1 MVTAMHE
8 TVPRHVALR
17 KSALLDHL
25 SEAILAVSR
34 KGDIFPV
41 NNAGLKLLA
50 LTGRSVKKLK
60 EILFSELSLPRVLE
74 AGDATE
80 IRLRKLNIADH
91 TYLIDSFFDGADLV
105 LLLSDITDVKKMAED
120 LSQQFTHLL
129 RFKMSM
135 QCITDGIVITDAFER
150 VVFMNATMHDI
161 LSSQHKKYEV
171 RTLKDLELLLGIFSE
186 NEEGA
191 SLPESFC
198 RDEKTGRTF
207 LAEKR
212 KLMLAGERL
221 HGFLICFSAVSA
233 LDGQPLKSSLKT
245 APAPLGDPHCP
256 PAANRRKAEKTSIQ
270 SFVGQSKSVLRIK
283 AIIKKVAPSSS
294 TVLLQS
300 ESGTGKELLARS
312 LHELS
317 ERAGGPFIKLNCAS
331 LPESLLEAE
340 VFGYDSGAFT
350 GAKKSGNPGLFE
362 QAHTGTIFLDELGEM
377 SLSLQAKLLRIIQ
390 EREVQRIGGQSSKQL
405 DVRIVAATNR
415 DLLQLV
421 KQGRFRSD
429 LLFRLNVVSITI
441 PPLRERKEDIKS
453 LIIYFL
459 RLYAQVFK
467 KNISGVSK
475 EVYYLFMNY
484 DWPGNV
490 RQLQNSIERVFYSET
505 GGTLTEE
512 SLKYVY
518 GELTEEM
525 PERLCAESNQVSEIA
540 DALES
545 CGGDVGAAAAVLG
558 ISRATLYRRLKKYN
572 IDPKRSRK

>member
-191 SLPESFC
+191 SLPL
-198 RDEKTGRTF
+198 GQIAA
-207 LAEKR
+207 LYW
-212 KLMLAGERL
+212 
-221 HGFLICFSAVSA
+221 INVS
-233 LDGQPLKSSLKT
+233 L
-245 APAPLGDPHCP
+245 
-256 PAANRRKAEKTSIQ
+256 
-270 SFVGQSKSVLRIK
+270 
-283 AIIKKVAPSSS
+283 
-294 TVLLQS
+294 
-300 ESGTGKELLARS
+300 
-312 LHELS
+312 
-317 ERAGGPFIKLNCAS
+317 
-331 LPESLLEAE
+331 
-340 VFGYDSGAFT
+340 
-350 GAKKSGNPGLFE
+350 
-362 QAHTGTIFLDELGEM
+362 
-377 SLSLQAKLLRIIQ
+377 
-390 EREVQRIGGQSSKQL
+390 IGGQIFPIELFGLEFEVCEQGL
-405 DVRIVAATNR
+405 A
-415 DLLQLV
+415 LLSLV
-421 KQGRFRSD
+421 P
-429 LLFRLNVVSITI
+429 I
-441 PPLRERKEDIKS
+441 
-453 LIIYFL
+453 
-459 RLYAQVFK
+459 
-467 KNISGVSK
+467 
-475 EVYYLFMNY
+475 
-484 DWPGNV
+484 W
-490 RQLQNSIERVFYSET
+490 
-505 GGTLTEE
+505 
-512 SLKYVY
+512 
-518 GELTEEM
+518 
-525 PERLCAESNQVSEIA
+525 
-540 DALES
+540 
-545 CGGDVGAAAAVLG
+545 
-558 ISRATLYRRLKKYN
+558 LYRGRQGHHSKAFQYACYAFYPVHML
-572 IDPKRSRK
+572 ILGLIQLSL

>member
-1 MVTAMHE
+1 MND
-8 TVPRHVALR
+8 TVSRHVSLQ

-25 SEAILAVSR
+25 SEAILVVSR
-34 KGDIFPV
+34 KGELFAV
-41 NNAGLKLLA
+41 NSAGLKLLS

-60 EILFSELSLPRVLE
+60 EILFSELSLPKVLE
-74 AGDATE
+74 ARDATE
-80 IRLRKLNIADH
+80 IKLRKLNIADH
-91 TYLIDSFFDGADLV
+91 TYIIDSFFDGEDLV
-105 LLLSDITDVKKMAED
+105 ILLSDITDVKKMAED

-135 QCITDGIVITDAFER
+135 QCITDGIVVADAFER

-161 LSSQHKKYEV
+161 ISSQHKKYDV

-191 SLPESFC
+191 SLSESSY
-198 RDEKTGRTF
+198 RDEKTGQTF

-212 KLMLAGERL
+212 KLMISGERL
-221 HGFLICFSAVSA
+221 HGFLIYFSAVSEE
-233 LDGQPLKSSLKT
+233 GKPLKNSLKT
-245 APAPLGDPHCP
+245 AQTPLSELRYP
-256 PAANRRKAEKTSIQ
+256 PAGNRKGAEKPSIQ

-317 ERAGGPFIKLNCAS
+317 ERADGPFIKLNCAS

-459 RLYAQVFK
+459 RLYSQIFK

-490 RQLQNSIERVFYSET
+490 RELSNIIEYAFNIIDGNIIESRHLPQYLLDAST
-505 GGTLTEE
+505 YPSGGSRTLDDMMADYAFKAVMD
-512 SLKYVY
+512 SLEQHK
-518 GELTEEM
+518 G
-525 PERLCAESNQVSEIA
+525 NK
-540 DALES
+540 AL
-545 CGGDVGAAAAVLG
+545 AALSLG
-558 ISRATLYRRLKKYN
+558 ISRAKLYRIIAGRKK
-572 IDPKRSRK
+572 PACR

>member
-1 MVTAMHE
+1 MRGEAARF
-8 TVPRHVALR
+8 P
-17 KSALLDHL
+17 HL
-25 SEAILAVSR
+25 
-34 KGDIFPV
+34 
-41 NNAGLKLLA
+41 
-50 LTGRSVKKLK
+50 
-60 EILFSELSLPRVLE
+60 
-74 AGDATE
+74 
-80 IRLRKLNIADH
+80 
-91 TYLIDSFFDGADLV
+91 FFRRIG
-105 LLLSDITDVKKMAED
+105 
-120 LSQQFTHLL
+120 
-129 RFKMSM
+129 
-135 QCITDGIVITDAFER
+135 G
-150 VVFMNATMHDI
+150 
-161 LSSQHKKYEV
+161 
-171 RTLKDLELLLGIFSE
+171 G
-186 NEEGA
+186 
-191 SLPESFC
+191 
-198 RDEKTGRTF
+198 
-207 LAEKR
+207 
-212 KLMLAGERL
+212 
-221 HGFLICFSAVSA
+221 
-233 LDGQPLKSSLKT
+233 
-245 APAPLGDPHCP
+245 
-256 PAANRRKAEKTSIQ
+256 RKAPEKQPENGPDPPFGTALPARWEQERGRKAIQ

-317 ERAGGPFIKLNCAS
+317 ERADGPFIKLNCAS

-459 RLYAQVFK
+459 RLYSQIFK

-490 RQLQNSIERVFYSET
+490 RELSNIIEYAFNIIDGNIIESRHLPQYLLDAST
-505 GGTLTEE
+505 YPSGGSRTLDDMMADYAFKAVMD
-512 SLKYVY
+512 SLEQHK
-518 GELTEEM
+518 G
-525 PERLCAESNQVSEIA
+525 NK
-540 DALES
+540 AL
-545 CGGDVGAAAAVLG
+545 AALSLG
-558 ISRATLYRRLKKYN
+558 ISRAKLYRIIAGRKK
-572 IDPKRSRK
+572 PACR

>member
-1 MVTAMHE
+1 MHE

-405 DVRIVAATNR
+405 
-415 DLLQLV
+415 
-421 KQGRFRSD
+421 
-429 LLFRLNVVSITI
+429 
-441 PPLRERKEDIKS
+441 
-453 LIIYFL
+453 
-459 RLYAQVFK
+459 AQVFK

-490 RQLQNSIERVFYSET
+490 RELGNIIEYAFNIIDGNIIESRHLPQYLLDAST
-505 GGTLTEE
+505 APSGGSRTLDDMVADYAFKTVMD
-512 SLKYVY
+512 SLEQHK
-518 GELTEEM
+518 G
-525 PERLCAESNQVSEIA
+525 NK
-540 DALES
+540 AL
-545 CGGDVGAAAAVLG
+545 AALSLG
-558 ISRATLYRRLKKYN
+558 ISRAKLYRIIAGRKK
-572 IDPKRSRK
+572 PAGL

>member
-453 LIIYFL
+453 LIIIFCGSM
-459 RLYAQVFK
+459 RRCSK
-467 KNISGVSK
+467 KIS
-475 EVYYLFMNY
+475 
-484 DWPGNV
+484 
-490 RQLQNSIERVFYSET
+490 
-505 GGTLTEE
+505 
-512 SLKYVY
+512 
-518 GELTEEM
+518 
-525 PERLCAESNQVSEIA
+525 
-540 DALES
+540 
-545 CGGDVGAAAAVLG
+545 AA
-558 ISRATLYRRLKKYN
+558 S
-572 IDPKRSRK
+572 PRKSTICS

>member
-245 APAPLGDPHCP
+245 APAPLGDCP

-490 RQLQNSIERVFYSET
+490 RELGNIIEYAFNIIDGNIIESRHLPQYLLDAST
-505 GGTLTEE
+505 APSGGSRTLDDMVADYAFKTVMD
-512 SLKYVY
+512 SLEQHK
-518 GELTEEM
+518 G
-525 PERLCAESNQVSEIA
+525 NK
-540 DALES
+540 AL
-545 CGGDVGAAAAVLG
+545 AALSLG
-558 ISRATLYRRLKKYN
+558 ISRAKLYRIIAGRKK
-572 IDPKRSRK
+572 PAGL

>member
-1 MVTAMHE
+1 MND
-8 TVPRHVALR
+8 TVSRHVSLQ

-25 SEAILAVSR
+25 SEAILVVSR
-34 KGDIFPV
+34 KGELFAV
-41 NNAGLKLLA
+41 NSAGLKLLS

-60 EILFSELSLPRVLE
+60 EILFSELSLPKVLE
-74 AGDATE
+74 ARDATE
-80 IRLRKLNIADH
+80 IKLRKLNIADH
-91 TYLIDSFFDGADLV
+91 TYIIDSFFDGEDLV
-105 LLLSDITDVKKMAED
+105 ILLSDITDVKKMAED

-135 QCITDGIVITDAFER
+135 QCITDGIVVADAFER

-161 LSSQHKKYEV
+161 ISSQHKKYDV

-191 SLPESFC
+191 SLSESSY
-198 RDEKTGRTF
+198 RDEKTGQTF

-212 KLMLAGERL
+212 KLMISGERL
-221 HGFLICFSAVSA
+221 HGFLIYFSAVSA
-233 LDGQPLKSSLKT
+233 EEGKPLKNSLKT
-245 APAPLGDPHCP
+245 AQTPLSELRYP
-256 PAANRRKAEKTSIQ
+256 PAGNRKGAEKPSIQ

-300 ESGTGKELLARS
+300 ES
-312 LHELS
+312 
-317 ERAGGPFIKLNCAS
+317 GPFIKLNCAS

-459 RLYAQVFK
+459 RLYSQIFK

-490 RQLQNSIERVFYSET
+490 RELSNIIEYAFNIIDGNIIESRHLPQYLLDAST
-505 GGTLTEE
+505 YPSGGSRTLDDMMADYAFKAVMD
-512 SLKYVY
+512 SLEQHK
-518 GELTEEM
+518 G
-525 PERLCAESNQVSEIA
+525 NK
-540 DALES
+540 AL
-545 CGGDVGAAAAVLG
+545 AALSLG
-558 ISRATLYRRLKKYN
+558 ISRAKLYRIIAGRKK
-572 IDPKRSRK
+572 PACR